1 MDCDIFFGFKAL
13 FGFLKFFC
21 LVSVTIR
28 LIVDIFMT
36 RLQSLPVSLQK
47 SIKNRSLLKVIS
59 GLNNFNPE
67 SVFRIAKAAGF
78 GGADL
83 LDIACNPKLVE
94 LAVEASNI
102 PICVS
107 SVEPKLFPQA
117 VKAGASIIEIGNFDS
132 FYPEGRFFTAEE
144 VLSLAVESRRLL
156 PETVLSVTV
165 PHILPLNGQAQL
177 ALDLADIGADLIQ
190 TEGGTSSHPISPGT
204 LGLIEKASPT
214 LAGTCAIS
222 AALKESHHDVPVICA
237 SGLCEV
243 TVPMAISVGAN
254 GVGIGSAVNKL
265 ETELAMIATV
275 KGLRQALDSFR
286 LVSTINQ

>member
-1 MDCDIFFGFKAL
+1 
-13 FGFLKFFC
+13 
-21 LVSVTIR
+21 
-28 LIVDIFMT
+28 MT
-36 RLQSLPVSLQK
+36 RLKSLPVSLQK
-47 SIKNRSLLKVIS
+47 SIQNRSLLKVIS

-67 SVFRIAKAAGF
+67 SVFRVSKAAGL
-78 GGADL
+78 GGANL
-83 LDIACNPKLVE
+83 LDIACEPKLVE
-94 LAVEASNI
+94 LALEASNI

-132 FYPEGRFFTAEE
+132 FYPDGRFFSANE

-156 PETVLSVTV
+156 PEVVLSVTV
-165 PHILPLNGQAQL
+165 PHILPLDNQAQL
-177 ALDLADIGADLIQ
+177 ALDLVKEGVDLIQ
-190 TEGGTSSHPISPGT
+190 TEGGASSHPISPGT

-214 LAGTCAIS
+214 LAGTFSIA
-222 AALKESHHDVPVICA
+222 AALRESNYDAPVICA
-237 SGLCEV
+237 SGLSEV

-265 ETELAMIATV
+265 NTELAMIATV
-275 KGLRQALDSFR
+275 KNLRQALDSFH